1 MNTQASVTPDNQPAD
16 LLSSEVVAFCGLL
29 ARIMHRCLQERDP
42 RILSLID
49 VPVATVTQ
57 KSEVSHEYAA

>member
-1 MNTQASVTPDNQPAD
+1 MNIQASITPDTQRAD
-16 LLSSEVVAFCGLL
+16 LLPSEVVAFCGLL
-29 ARIMHRCLQERDP
+29 ARIMHRCLRERDP

-57 KSEVSHEYAA
+57 NSEVSHEYAA